1 MWIPDG
7 DLALA
12 WKMADRNASYL
23 ARALAARAGLWGNH
37 GYAAAYPMT
46 CTDEDGD
53 QFDGHNR
60 YTLTFGQDPPVR
72 HLGAGP

>member
-37 GYAAAYPMT
+37 GYEAAYPMT

-53 QFDGHNR
+53 QFDGDHA
-60 YTLTFGQDPPVR
+60 PVPARACRTGR
-72 HLGAGP
+72 HL